1 MIPIQPGVNQLKAAV
16 IFPKDSEALFNRNS
30 SRTFG
35 GANVQ
40 MFMIARE
47 LGKKDGVEA
56 YSLVPNYDTIDF
68 TDSEH
73 FNLVKTF
80 NENDSIIKK
89 IITYHRVIHEIKPDV
104 IIQRGL
110 TLISCFLS
118 VYCRL
123 LGIKFVF
130 MFAHD
135 IESHGRYQRDRK
147 RCLLFPLLMR
157 TVYLAVP
164 QNQYEKDQL
173 KRYDRGATIKILK
186 KGIEI
191 ETIRGFISADVPK
204 KYDAVWVAR
213 CERWKHPEIFI
224 DLARKNPDFRFL
236 MICSPVDGQKEYYN
250 TVKAE
255 AEGIDNIEFIA
266 FVKNNGI
273 YELLAAS
280 TVFCITSDMEGDWPM
295 TVLEAGAVG
304 VPVLSLNL
312 NYGEL
317 IDRYGGGVYCG
328 GDRSKM
334 EETLRLMV
342 EDEQLYREMAEGVK
356 GYIQET
362 HDIVRNVGKLVG
374 LVDGGVS

>member
-1 MIPIQPGVNQLKAAV
+1 MKAAV

-56 YSLVPNYDTIDF
+56 SSLIPNYREIDF
-68 TDSEH
+68 NDSEH

-80 NENDSIIKK
+80 NENDSIFRK
-89 IITYHRVIHEIKPDV
+89 IRTYHRVIREIKPDV

-123 LGIKFVF
+123 MGIKFVF

-135 IESHGRYQRDRK
+135 IESHGRYQRDRS

-157 TVYLAVP
+157 SVYLAVP

-173 KRYDRGATIKILK
+173 KRYDRGGNIKILK

-191 ETIRGFISADVPK
+191 ETIRGFISEHLTK

-213 CERWKHPEIFI
+213 CERWKHPEIFL

-236 MICSPVDGQKEYYN
+236 MICSPVDGQEEYYN
-250 TVKAE
+250 SVKDR
-255 AEGIDNIEFIA
+255 AEGIENVEFIA

-273 YELLAAS
+273 YQLLAAS
-280 TVFCITSDMEGDWPM
+280 RVFCITSDMEGDWPM

-317 IDRYGGGVYCG
+317 IDQYGGGVYCG
-328 GDRSKM
+328 GDLSKM
-334 EETLRLMV
+334 EESLRMMV
-342 EDEQLYREMAEGVK
+342 EYEDVYRKMSDGVK
-356 GYIQET
+356 GYVQET
-362 HDIVRNVGKLVG
+362 HDIVRNVGKLV
-374 LVDGGVS
+374 DFVSRES

>member
-1 MIPIQPGVNQLKAAV
+1 MKIAV

-47 LGKKDGVEA
+47 LGKKEGVEA
-56 YSLVPNYDTIDF
+56 YSLVPNYETIDF
-68 TDSEH
+68 NDSEY

-80 NENDSIIKK
+80 NEHDSILKK
-89 IITYHRVIHEIKPDV
+89 VATYHRVIRDIKPDV

-123 LGIKFVF
+123 FGTRFVF

-173 KRYDRGATIKILK
+173 KGYDRGSNIKILK

-191 ETIRGFISADVPK
+191 DTIRGFISDDAAK

-213 CERWKHPEIFI
+213 CERWKHPEIFL
-224 DLARKNPDFRFL
+224 DLAQENPKLRFL
-236 MICSPVDGQKEYYN
+236 MICSPVDGQEEYYN
-250 TVKAE
+250 TVKDR
-255 AEGIDNIEFIA
+255 AEGINNVEFIA

-280 TVFCITSDMEGDWPM
+280 RVFCITSDMEGDWPM

-312 NYGEL
+312 NYGDL

-328 GDRSKM
+328 GSRLKM
-334 EETLRLMV
+334 EESLRLMV
-342 EDEQLYREMAEGVK
+342 EDEDVYRKMSDGVK

-362 HDIVRNVGKLVG
+362 HDITRNVGKLVE
-374 LVDGGVS
+374 LVDS

>member
-1 MIPIQPGVNQLKAAV
+1 MKIAV

-47 LGKKDGVEA
+47 LGKKEGVEA
-56 YSLVPNYDTIDF
+56 CSLVPNYETIDF

-89 IITYHRVIHEIKPDV
+89 VLTYHRVIREIKPDV

-123 LGIKFVF
+123 LGIEYVF

-173 KRYDRGATIKILK
+173 KGYDRGGNIKILK

-191 ETIRGFISADVPK
+191 ETIRGFISEGIQK
-204 KYDAVWVAR
+204 KYDAIWVAR
-213 CERWKHPEIFI
+213 CERWKHPEIFL
-224 DLARKNPDFRFL
+224 DLARNNPELRFL
-236 MICSPVDGQKEYYN
+236 MICSPVDGQEEYYN
-250 TVKAE
+250 SVKDA

-280 TVFCITSDMEGDWPM
+280 RVFCITSDMEGDWPM

-304 VPVLSLNL
+304 
-312 NYGEL
+312 
-317 IDRYGGGVYCG
+317 
-328 GDRSKM
+328 
-334 EETLRLMV
+334 
-342 EDEQLYREMAEGVK
+342 
-356 GYIQET
+356 
-362 HDIVRNVGKLVG
+362 
-374 LVDGGVS
+374 